1 MRLKLL
7 GLLASAG
14 IAAGYGA
21 QRWFSGTYGEKDAAA
36 RGRHADT
43 PLAMT
48 WLGWKDVLLRTWTE
62 SANDRLLSVASACA
76 FYTVLAVAPAVSV
89 LVSLY
94 GLVVEPAEIFRQVSL
109 ISALLPD
116 VARPIIED
124 QAQRLTS
131 QPAASLSWT
140 LAVSL
145 GVATWSANAAIKG
158 IFDGLNVIY
167 GETEKRSFLAFN
179 ALSLAVTL
187 GAIVI
192 VISALV
198 LIAVIPQ
205 VVARGPF
212 AETVDRLVVWLRWT
226 TFFLAATSAISVL
239 YWIGPSRRPARW
251 PWIVPGAAAAAFLW
265 MTASVGFSWYV
276 STLGNYSSAYGS
288 LATIT
293 VFMTWLWLSAVV
305 ILIGAELNAELEHQT
320 AEDTTVGAHKPLGL
334 RGAVVADHV
343 GPARADA

>member
-1 MRLKLL
+1 VRLKIL
-7 GLLASAG
+7 GILASAG
-14 IAAGYGA
+14 LAAGYGA
-21 QRWFSGTYGEKDAAA
+21 QRWLAGAHGEKDAAA
-36 RGRHADT
+36 RGRHATT

-62 SANDRLLSVASACA
+62 ANDDRLLSVAAACA

-94 GLVVEPAEIFRQVSL
+94 GLIVEPAEIFRQVRV
-109 ISALLPD
+109 ISAFLPD

-131 QPAASLSWT
+131 QPAAALSWT
-140 LAVSL
+140 LAISL
-145 GVATWSANAAIKG
+145 GVAAWSANAAIKG

-179 ALSLAVTL
+179 ALSLMVTL
-187 GAIVI
+187 GAIVL

-198 LIAVIPQ
+198 LIAVLPQ
-205 VVARGPF
+205 FVERGPF
-212 AETVDRLVVWLRWT
+212 AETIDLLVVWLRWPL
-226 TFFLAATSAISVL
+226 FFIAATIAISIL
-239 YWIGPSRRPARW
+239 YWIGPSRRRARW
-251 PWIVPGAAAAAFLW
+251 EWVIPGAAAAAFLW
-265 MTASVGFSWYV
+265 MTASAGFSWYV

-288 LATIT
+288 LATVI

-305 ILIGAELNAELEHQT
+305 ILLGAELNAELEHQT
-320 AEDTTVGAHKPLGL
+320 AQDTTVGGQKPIGL
-334 RGAVVADHV
+334 RGAVVADNI
-343 GPARADA
+343 GPARASS